1 METNV
6 ANNPSFEV
14 VVAKNKGGAPP
25 SFIWKFFSR
34 LEQYN
39 RKTNRYRAQ
48 CNFCQHVIE
57 DGRVEN
63 LHKHII
69 RACSVATTE
78 TKQYVQAE
86 LDKKALEQAANPSK
100 KAIKKEAGQTPQ
112 AARAF
117 TARPIT
123 DNEQE
128 DLDIKLLRFLIM
140 SSLPF
145 SAVEIPWVLDFFHSL
160 RPAYVPAG
168 AADILLS
175 CTAMSLHSIL
185 CTSIA
190 ACCC

>member
-1 METNV
+1 MVGSALLLPCATSATIGRCAMDTHV
-6 ANNPSFEV
+6 AVPTPV
-14 VVAKNKGGAPP
+14 VSKNKGGAPP

-39 RKTNRYRAQ
+39 KKTNRYRAQ
-48 CNFCQHVIE
+48 CNFCHHIID

-69 RACSVATTE
+69 RACSLANTE

-86 LDKKALEQAANPSK
+86 LDKKALEQAANPSR

-112 AARAF
+112 TARAP

-128 DLDIKLLRFLIM
+128 GLDLKLLRFLIM

-145 SAVEIPWVLDFFHSL
+145 AAVEIPWVMDFFHSL

-168 AADILLS
+168 AV
-175 CTAMSLHSIL
+175 
-185 CTSIA
+185 TSTL
-190 ACCC
+190 